1 MMHAFTYKS
10 TPAHVLFGPGTLAR
24 LPDVVGELGGTRAL
38 LLSTPEQA
46 SQVRA
51 LGGLLGKLAVAY
63 FHEATLHTPI
73 EVTER
78 AMRQVHEHRIDIV
91 VALGGGSTIGL
102 GKAISLRT
110 DIAQIAI
117 PTTYAGSE
125 MTPIIGQ
132 SANGI
137 KTTQRSPKVLPRAV
151 IYDVE
156 LTLSLPPALSGT
168 SGINAIAHAVE
179 GLYAQDTN
187 PVMQLMAEEGIRAL
201 THALPGIVRE
211 PGDRRARADALY
223 GAWLCGTVLGNV
235 GMALHH
241 KLCHTVGGSFN
252 LPHAETHAIIL
263 PHAVAY
269 NESAAPDAID
279 RLARALDVVE
289 PANALFDLARLVAAP
304 AALRDLGM
312 PEAGVKQAVD
322 EVLRNPYW
330 NPRPLE
336 RSSLAALLKRAWAGE
351 RPRL

>member
-1 MMHAFTYKS
+1 MMQAFTYKS
-10 TPAHVLFGPGTLAR
+10 LPAHVLFGAGTLAR
-24 LPDVVGELGGTRAL
+24 LPGVVAELGGTRAL
-38 LLSTPEQA
+38 LLSTPQRA

-51 LGGLLGKLAVAY
+51 LGGLLGNLAVAY
-63 FHEATLHTPI
+63 FHEATLHTPVEI
-73 EVTER
+73 TER
-78 AMRQVHEHRIDIV
+78 AMREVHEHRIDIV

-102 GKAISLRT
+102 GKAIGLRT

-132 SANGI
+132 TSNGI
-137 KTTQRSPKVLPRAV
+137 KTTQRSIKVLPRAV

-156 LTLSLPPALSGT
+156 LTLGLPPSLSGT

-201 THALPGIVRE
+201 AQALPRIVRV
-211 PGDRRARADALY
+211 PGDRQARAEALY

-263 PHAVAY
+263 PHAVSY
-269 NESAAPDAID
+269 NALAVPEAVA
-279 RLARALDVVE
+279 RVARALDVVE
-289 PANALFDLARLVAAP
+289 PANALFDLARLVSAP

-312 PEAGVKQAVD
+312 PEAGVQQAVD

-330 NPRPLE
+330 NPMPLE
-336 RSSLAALLKRAWAGE
+336 RSALTGLLQRAWAGE

>member
-1 MMHAFTYKS
+1 MMQAFTYKS
-10 TPAHVLFGPGTLAR
+10 LPAHVLFGAGTLAR
-24 LPDVVGELGGTRAL
+24 LPGVVAELGGTRAL
-38 LLSTPEQA
+38 LLSTPQRA

-51 LGGLLGKLAVAY
+51 LGGLLGNLAVAY
-63 FHEATLHTPI
+63 FHEATLHTPVEI
-73 EVTER
+73 TER
-78 AMRQVHEHRIDIV
+78 AMREVHEHRIDIV

-102 GKAISLRT
+102 GKAIGLRT

-132 SANGI
+132 TSNGI
-137 KTTQRSPKVLPRAV
+137 KTTQRSIKVLPRAV

-156 LTLSLPPALSGT
+156 LTLGLPPSLSGT

-201 THALPGIVRE
+201 AHALPGIVRE
-211 PGDRRARADALY
+211 PGDRQARADALY

-263 PHAVAY
+263 PHAVSY
-269 NESAAPDAID
+269 NALAVPEAVA
-279 RLARALDVVE
+279 RVARALDVVE
-289 PANALFDLARLVAAP
+289 PANALFDLARLVSAP

-312 PEAGVKQAVD
+312 PEAGVQQAVD

-330 NPRPLE
+330 NPMPLE
-336 RSSLAALLKRAWAGE
+336 RSALTGLLQRAWAGE

>member
-1 MMHAFTYKS
+1 MQAFTYKS
-10 TPAHVLFGPGTLAR
+10 TPAHVLFGTGTLAR
-24 LPDVVGELGGTRAL
+24 LPELVSELGGTRAL
-38 LLSTPEQA
+38 LLSTPAQA

-51 LGGLLGKLAVAY
+51 LGGLLGNLPVAY

-73 EVTER
+73 EITER
-78 AMRQVHEHRIDIV
+78 AMRQVHDHRIDII

-102 GKAISLRT
+102 GKAIGLRT

-125 MTPIIGQ
+125 MTPILGQ

-137 KTTQRSPKVLPRAV
+137 KTTQRTLKILPRAV

-156 LTLSLPPALSGT
+156 LTVSLPVSLSGT

-187 PVMQLMAEEGIRAL
+187 PVMQLIAEEGIRAL
-201 THALPGIVRE
+201 AQALPGIAQE
-211 PGDRRARADALY
+211 PGDRQARAAALY

-269 NESAAPDAID
+269 NALAVPDAIV
-279 RLARALDVVE
+279 RLARALHVADPVD
-289 PANALFDLARLVAAP
+289 ALFELARSVGAP

-312 PEAGVKQAVD
+312 PEHGVEQAAD

-330 NPRPLE
+330 NPRPLD
-336 RSSLAALLKRAWAGE
+336 RSAVAVLLKRAWAGE
-351 RPRL
+351 RPRI

>member
-1 MMHAFTYKS
+1 MMQAFTYKS
-10 TPAHVLFGPGTLAR
+10 APANVLFGTGTLAR
-24 LPDVVGELGGTRAL
+24 LPEVVRELGATRPL
-38 LLSTPEQA
+38 LLSTPQQA
-46 SQVRA
+46 SQARA
-51 LGGLLGKLAVAY
+51 LGGLLGELTVAY
-63 FHEATLHTPI
+63 FHEAALHTPI

-78 AMRQVHEHRIDIV
+78 AMRLVHEHRIDIV

-102 GKAISLRT
+102 GKAIGLRT

-132 SANGI
+132 TSNGI
-137 KTTQRSPKVLPRAV
+137 KTTQRSIKVLPRAV

-156 LTLSLPPALSGT
+156 LTLSLPPSLSGT

-201 THALPGIVRE
+201 AQALPRIVRV
-211 PGDRRARADALY
+211 PGDGQARAEALY

-263 PHAVAY
+263 PHAVSY
-269 NESAAPDAID
+269 NALAVPDAVARI
-279 RLARALDVVE
+279 ARALDVVE
-289 PANALFDLARLVAAP
+289 PANALFDLARLVSAP

-312 PEAGVKQAVD
+312 PEAGVQQAVD

-330 NPRPLE
+330 NPMPLE
-336 RSSLAALLKRAWAGE
+336 RSALTELLQRAWAGE